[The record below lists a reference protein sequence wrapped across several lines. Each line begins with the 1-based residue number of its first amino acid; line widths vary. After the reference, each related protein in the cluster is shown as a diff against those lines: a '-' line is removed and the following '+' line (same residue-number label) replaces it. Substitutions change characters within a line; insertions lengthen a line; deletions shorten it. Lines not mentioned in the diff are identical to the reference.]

1 MKVSIIA
8 IGDELLIGQVTD
20 TNSGM
25 LARMMA
31 PYGWEVHQVMTVAD
45 NADDIRKAVDQAF
58 RTTDVILTTGGLGPT
73 ADDITK
79 PTLCSIFGG
88 GLHFDPAV
96 LDNVKTVMA
105 KRGRVLNKLTENQA
119 IVPDNAI
126 IIQNKVGTAPL
137 FWFQKDGKV
146 LVSMPGVPF
155 ETEEMFRS
163 EVLPR
168 LLHHFDNNISTTHTT
183 LIVAG
188 ISESALAEHLKD
200 YEDSLPGYLHLAYL
214 PKPGIIRL
222 RLDGRHTDAS
232 VLTSESDRFVK
243 QLKHLVAKWL
253 ISDNDMSTAAILLEE
268 LKKRKMT
275 VSTAESCTGGNI
287 AHQITLIPGSSEA
300 MNGSVVAYAN
310 SVKSGILKVDPA
322 MITEHGAVS
331 IPVAEAMAAGVRT
344 ALKTDISIS
353 TSGIAGPGGGTPEK
367 PVGTVCIAVAGPG
380 DSMMS
385 ETFHLP
391 GSRQRVIERATSE
404 ALLMAL
410 KALGIPGEI

>member
-1 MKVSIIA
+1 
-8 IGDELLIGQVTD
+8 
-20 TNSGM
+20 
-25 LARMMA
+25 
-31 PYGWEVHQVMTVAD
+31 
-45 NADDIRKAVDQAF
+45 
-58 RTTDVILTTGGLGPT
+58 
-73 ADDITK
+73 
-79 PTLCSIFGG
+79 
-88 GLHFDPAV
+88 
-96 LDNVKTVMA
+96 
-105 KRGRVLNKLTENQA
+105 
-119 IVPDNAI
+119 
-126 IIQNKVGTAPL
+126 
-137 FWFQKDGKV
+137 
-146 LVSMPGVPF
+146 
-155 ETEEMFRS
+155 MFRS

-168 LLHHFDNNISTTHTT
+168 LLHHFDNNFSTNHTT

-188 ISESALAEHLKD
+188 ISESALVEHLKD